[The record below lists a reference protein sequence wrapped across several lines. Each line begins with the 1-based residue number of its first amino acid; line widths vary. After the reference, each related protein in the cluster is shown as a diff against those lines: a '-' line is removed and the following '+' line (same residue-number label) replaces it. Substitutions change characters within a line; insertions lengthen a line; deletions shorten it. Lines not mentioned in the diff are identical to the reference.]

1 MVMDKKTE
9 AYIAAHIRDAF
20 IGLITT
26 CSVCSMNLKADAKL
40 VQDAKTTEKKMA
52 ALIKKERRIWKGSA
66 RHTKLASDTYTS
78 N

>member
-1 MVMDKKTE
+1 MDKKTE

-20 IGLITT
+20 IGLIT
-26 CSVCSMNLKADAKL
+26 SVCSMNLKADAKL